1 MAHRTTILLDEQT
14 RAAARD
20 LARTYE
26 CSVSEAIRR
35 AVVDQRRLRVGIT
48 ESQRVERL
56 RTLRRAF
63 ELFEG
68 NDPAAEVAALKAQDP
83 GF

>member
-1 MAHRTTILLDEQT
+1 MVHRTTLLLDEQSQ
-14 RAAARD
+14 RAARQIAAE
-20 LARTYE
+20 LE

-35 AVVDQRRLRVGIT
+35 AIMGYRDQLKGVDASTRARRKRAL
-48 ESQRVERL
+48 VEL
-56 RTLRRAF
+56 V

-68 NDPAAEVAALKAQDP
+68 NDARAEIGRLKQEDE

>member
-1 MAHRTTILLDEQT
+1 MAHRTTLLLDDET

-20 LARTYE
+20 LARQYGV
-26 CSVSEAIRR
+26 SVSEAIRR
-35 AVVDQRRLRVGIT
+35 SVIHERDRTIGLPEERRA
-48 ESQRVERL
+48 ERTRAL
-56 RTLRRAF
+56 HRAF

-68 NDPAAEVAALKAQDP
+68 NDPAAEVRSLKAQDA